1 MTHDTFKDEVR
12 SAASEMT
19 LNTVGRAIVGALTEA
34 ELNLLIEAIAYHK
47 NKAHI
52 KI

>member
-1 MTHDTFKDEVR
+1 MTYDSLREEVR

-19 LNTVGRAIVGALTEA
+19 IDTVGRAIVGALTEA

-47 NKAHI
+47 NKLP
-52 KI
+52 